1 MFRKFDY
8 SAESSQLVLVRSP
21 RFFSIYEMEFVLHN
35 PIQIAVAKIRAVHQ
49 YLSTKSSVRKEP
61 SEL

>member
-1 MFRKFDY
+1 MFRRFGF
-8 SAESSQLVLVRSP
+8 SGGSSLLVPVQSP
-21 RFFSIYEMEFVLHN
+21 RFFSICEMEFDLHN
-35 PIQIAVAKIRAVHQ
+35 PIRIAVAKIRAVHK

>member
-1 MFRKFDY
+1 
-8 SAESSQLVLVRSP
+8 
-21 RFFSIYEMEFVLHN
+21 MEFVLHN
-35 PIQIAVAKIRAVHQ
+35 PIQIAVAKIPAVHQ